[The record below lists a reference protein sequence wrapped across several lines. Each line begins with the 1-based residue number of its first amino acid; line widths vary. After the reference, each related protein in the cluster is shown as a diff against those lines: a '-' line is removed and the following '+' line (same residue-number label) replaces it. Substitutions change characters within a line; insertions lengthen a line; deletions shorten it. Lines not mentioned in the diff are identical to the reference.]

1 MLSKIQKIVL
11 AFLIATALGAVHGQS
26 YPSRPVRIIVPTNP
40 GGAPDTIA
48 RLLAQKLNTHY
59 NSSFIVENRAGAA
72 NLIGTDYVAKA
83 APDGYTLL
91 LGTSIIF
98 GIMPGLNPKMPF
110 DPIRDFAPI
119 MRFANVPH
127 VIVASP
133 SMPVNNIQEFV
144 KYVAANPGKFS
155 YGSSG
160 QGSSHHLVME
170 ALLHRAGGLK
180 MIHVPFKGSQEGVQA
195 ILGGH
200 IHFAVFAVQSANT
213 QIRAGKVKV
222 LGLANA
228 TRSTT
233 MPEIVPISE
242 QGYPGF
248 NISNWMGL
256 FAPAGTPKAV
266 IDSIEA
272 ACMKIF
278 KEREMIAEMEKM
290 GFELAVMSSDQ
301 YAKQISIDIDTYG
314 KVIKAAN
321 VKLDR

>member
-1 MLSKIQKIVL
+1 M
-11 AFLIATALGAVHGQS
+11 
-26 YPSRPVRIIVPTNP
+26 
-40 GGAPDTIA
+40 
-48 RLLAQKLNTHY
+48 
-59 NSSFIVENRAGAA
+59 
-72 NLIGTDYVAKA
+72 AKA

-98 GIMPGLNPKMPF
+98 GIMPGLNPKRPF

-133 SMPVNNIQEFV
+133 FLPVNNIQEFV
-144 KYVAANPGKFS
+144 KYVGANPGKFS

-170 ALLHRAGGLK
+170 VLLNRAGGLK

-200 IHFAVFAVQSANT
+200 IDFAVFALQASAS
-213 QIRAGKVKV
+213 QIRAGKIKV
-222 LGLANA
+222 LGLASS
-228 TRSTT
+228 TRSTSV
-233 MPEIVPISE
+233 PEIVPISE

-278 KEREMIAEMEKM
+278 KEREMIDEMEKI
-290 GFELAVMSSDQ
+290 GFELAVMSSNQ
-301 YAKQISIDIDTYG
+301 YAKQISIDIDAYG
-314 KVIKAAN
+314 KAIKVAN